1 MKDFLKFIWQFP
13 QNLIALI
20 YREYLNGK
28 GAILAIEYY
37 KGIIIYYTKDTVGNV
52 SLGDSIFISATASS
66 RIVKHEWGHT
76 RQSLILGPLYLIVIG
91 IPSVIWA
98 SIHKKIAPN
107 TSYFDFFTE
116 KWADKLGGIE

>member
-28 GAILAIEYY
+28 GVMLAIEYY

>member
-28 GAILAIEYY
+28 GVMLAIEYY

-91 IPSVIWA
+91 IPSIIWA
-98 SIHKKIAPN
+98 ATHRAIAPN
-107 TSYFDFFTE
+107 KPYNWFYTE
-116 KWADKLGGIE
+116 AWANKLGGVD